1 MSQRRSADDS
11 RPSFVDEPP
20 AVHRGQSR
28 GDLTRALGDTSAVFE
43 GDYRAVDAQTLEYV
57 RALRAGYSSRLLT
70 SDGGV
75 TGNPADFLIDASG
88 RVVFAQYGKHYADSL
103 EACDVV
109 NAWRSAQRGAPAP
122 NVALQLSTLSS

>member
-1 MSQRRSADDS
+1 MLSHSPADKLAEAQDYATPFDLVS
-11 RPSFVDEPP
+11 DAEKKIFRAYAVERGLRGFVSPT
-20 AVHRGQSR
+20 VM
-28 GDLTRALGDTSAVFE
+28 
-43 GDYRAVDAQTLEYV
+43 LEYV

-75 TGNPADFLIDASG
+75 TGKPADFLIDASG

-122 NVALQLSTLSS
+122 NVTLQLSTLAS

>member
-1 MSQRRSADDS
+1 MSRLLSTAVNHVATSPERSA
-11 RPSFVDEPP
+11 
-20 AVHRGQSR
+20 
-28 GDLTRALGDTSAVFE
+28 TRVRFLKVITA
-43 GDYRAVDAQTLEYV
+43 AVDAQTLEYV

-109 NAWRSAQRGAPAP
+109 NAWRSAHRRAPAP
-122 NVALQLSTLSS
+122 NVALQLSTLAS